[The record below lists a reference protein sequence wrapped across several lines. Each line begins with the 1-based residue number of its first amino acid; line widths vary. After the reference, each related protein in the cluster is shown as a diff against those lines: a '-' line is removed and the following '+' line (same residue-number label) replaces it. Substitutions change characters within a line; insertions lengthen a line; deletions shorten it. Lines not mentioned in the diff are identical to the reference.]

1 MLSTWQLLAPQVK
14 STQLRIMTNISAV
27 LMDSLTGGIL
37 FTDEFISWHIP
48 RRVTPLTEGK
58 VKIVELYMGINGQR
72 LEKAQIA
79 ARGYSLSTTE
89 FHIVVDI
96 PVGSPDGYY
105 KVGVVGVS

>member
-1 MLSTWQLLAPQVK
+1 
-14 STQLRIMTNISAV
+14 
-27 LMDSLTGGIL
+27 MDSLTGGIL